1 MNFLVRKVHKYL
13 SFFISLQL
21 LLWTVSGIYF
31 AFNKIEL
38 VRGEQYRKQVEQSIN
53 LGDFDFEIPNTTDVS
68 IQKRLGENIA
78 VIKVDGTT
86 KYLNRSGE
94 SISKLTESE
103 AMNLVISNTT
113 LSPVLVE
120 EIVNERSGSEYRGRS
135 LPIYKVESKTNKDL
149 DINVYLNV
157 YSGEVLAIRSNQWRI
172 WDFMWGLHI
181 MDWKERDNISN
192 ILLKIFSI
200 LALVSS
206 VTGVMLFFKLDFK
219 NNKILITK

>member
-53 LGDFDFEIPNTTDVS
+53 LGDFDFEIPNTTDVN

-135 LPIYKVESKTNKDL
+135 LPIYKVESKTNKGL
-149 DINVYLNV
+149 DINVYLDV
-157 YSGEVLAIRSNQWRI
+157 YSGEVLAIRSNKWRI
-172 WDFMWGLHI
+172 WDLMWGLHI

-219 NNKILITK
+219 KQ

>member
-38 VRGEQYRKQVEQSIN
+38 VRGEQYRKQVEQSID

-120 EIVNERSGSEYRGRS
+120 EIVDERSGSEYRGRS

-172 WDFMWGLHI
+172 WDLMWGLHI

-219 NNKILITK
+219 KQ

>member
-38 VRGEQYRKQVEQSIN
+38 VRGEQYRTQVEQSIN

-172 WDFMWGLHI
+172 WDLMWGLHI

-219 NNKILITK
+219 K

>member
-120 EIVNERSGSEYRGRS
+120 EIVDERSGSEYRGRS
-135 LPIYKVESKTNKDL
+135 LPIYKIESKTNKDL

-172 WDFMWGLHI
+172 WDLMWGLHI

-219 NNKILITK
+219 KQ

>member
-113 LSPVLVE
+113 LSRVLVE

-219 NNKILITK
+219 KQ

>member
-120 EIVNERSGSEYRGRS
+120 EIVDERSGSEYRGRS

-172 WDFMWGLHI
+172 WDLMWGLHI

-200 LALVSS
+200 LALVSP

-219 NNKILITK
+219 KQ

>member
-1 MNFLVRKVHKYL
+1 MNFLVRKIHKYL

-38 VRGEQYRKQVEQSIN
+38 VRGEQYRKQVKHPID
-53 LGDFDFEIPNTTDVS
+53 LGDFDFDIPNATDVS

-78 VIKVDGTT
+78 VIKVDGAT
-86 KYLNRSGE
+86 KYLNRSGK
-94 SISKLTESE
+94 SISKLTVSE
-103 AMNLVISNTT
+103 AMNAVILNTT

-120 EIVNERSGSEYRGRS
+120 EIINDRSGSEYRGRS
-135 LPIYKVESKTNKDL
+135 LPMYKVESKTNKGL

-157 YSGEVLAIRSNQWRI
+157 YSGEVVAIRSNKWRI
-172 WDFMWGLHI
+172 WDLMWGLHI

-192 ILLKIFSI
+192 ILLKVFSI

-206 VTGVMLFFKLDFK
+206 ITGIMLFFKLDFK
-219 NNKILITK
+219 NSNQI

>member
-1 MNFLVRKVHKYL
+1 MNFLVRKIHKYL

-38 VRGEQYRKQVEQSIN
+38 VRGEQYRKQVEQSID
-53 LGDFDFEIPNTTDVS
+53 LGDFDFEIPNTTDVN
-68 IQKRLGENIA
+68 IQKRLGEKIA

-135 LPIYKVESKTNKDL
+135 LPIYKVESKTNKGL
-149 DINVYLNV
+149 DINVYLDV
-157 YSGEVLAIRSNQWRI
+157 YSGEVLAIRSNKWRI
-172 WDFMWGLHI
+172 WDLMWGLHI

-219 NNKILITK
+219 KQ

>member
-94 SISKLTESE
+94 SISKLTQSE

-172 WDFMWGLHI
+172 WDLMWGLHI

-219 NNKILITK
+219 KQ

>member
-13 SFFISLQL
+13 SFYISLQL

-53 LGDFDFEIPNTTDVS
+53 LGDFDFEISNTTDVS
-68 IQKRLGENIA
+68 IQKRLGEDIA

-94 SISKLTESE
+94 SISKLTQSE

-172 WDFMWGLHI
+172 WDLMWGLHI

-219 NNKILITK
+219 KQ

>member
-172 WDFMWGLHI
+172 WDLTWGLHI

-219 NNKILITK
+219 KQ

>member
-53 LGDFDFEIPNTTDVS
+53 LGDFDFEIPKTTDVS

-172 WDFMWGLHI
+172 WDLMWGLHI

-219 NNKILITK
+219 KQ

>member
-1 MNFLVRKVHKYL
+1 MNFLVRKIHKYL

-38 VRGEQYRKQVEQSIN
+38 VRGEQYRKQVEQSID
-53 LGDFDFEIPNTTDVS
+53 LGDFDFEIPNTTDVN

-86 KYLNRSGE
+86 KYLNKSGE
-94 SISKLTESE
+94 SISKLTVSE
-103 AMNLVISNTT
+103 AMNAVISNTT

-135 LPIYKVESKTNKDL
+135 LPIYKVESKTDDGL

-157 YSGEVLAIRSNQWRI
+157 FSGEVVAIRSNKWRI
-172 WDFMWGLHI
+172 WDLMWGLHI

-219 NNKILITK
+219 KQ

>member
-120 EIVNERSGSEYRGRS
+120 EIVDERSGSEYRGRS

-172 WDFMWGLHI
+172 WDLMWGLHI

-219 NNKILITK
+219 KQ

>member
-1 MNFLVRKVHKYL
+1 MNFLVRKIHKYL

-21 LLWTVSGIYF
+21 FLWTVSGIYF

-120 EIVNERSGSEYRGRS
+120 EIVDERSGSEYRGRS

-172 WDFMWGLHI
+172 WDLMWGLHI

-219 NNKILITK
+219 KQ

>member
-38 VRGEQYRKQVEQSIN
+38 VRGEQYRKQVEQSID

-172 WDFMWGLHI
+172 WDLMWGLHI

-219 NNKILITK
+219 KQ

>member
-1 MNFLVRKVHKYL
+1 MNFLVRKIHKYL

-38 VRGEQYRKQVEQSIN
+38 VRGEQYRKQVEQSID

-120 EIVNERSGSEYRGRS
+120 EIVDERSGSEYRGRS

-172 WDFMWGLHI
+172 WDLMWGLHI

-219 NNKILITK
+219 KQ

>member
-38 VRGEQYRKQVEQSIN
+38 VRGEQYRKQVEQSID
-53 LGDFDFEIPNTTDVS
+53 LGDFDFEIPNTTDVN
-68 IQKRLGENIA
+68 IKKRLGENIA

-86 KYLNRSGE
+86 KYLNKSGE
-94 SISKLTESE
+94 SISKLTVSE
-103 AMNLVISNTT
+103 AMNAVISNTT

-135 LPIYKVESKTNKDL
+135 LPIYKVESKTDDGL

-157 YSGEVLAIRSNQWRI
+157 FSGEVVAIRSNKWRI
-172 WDFMWGLHI
+172 WDLMWGLHI

-206 VTGVMLFFKLDFK
+206 VTGIMLFFKFDFK
-219 NNKILITK
+219 KST

>member
-13 SFFISLQL
+13 IFFISLQL

-38 VRGEQYRKQVEQSIN
+38 VRGEQYRTQVEQSIN

-172 WDFMWGLHI
+172 WDLMWGLHI

-219 NNKILITK
+219 KQ

>member
-172 WDFMWGLHI
+172 WDLMWGLHI

-206 VTGVMLFFKLDFK
+206 VTGVMLFFKLDFRK
-219 NNKILITK
+219 F